1 MTLTFSMK
9 LKAYILKDRLRCDRD
24 LQLSTLEK
32 DRKRWP
38 EELRVHLETEVLE
51 LLVVLVDLFV
61 VFSLAEQEQ
70 AWRRQRPTQG

>member
-9 LKAYILKDRLRCDRD
+9 LKAYILKDRLRGDRD

-61 VFSLAEQEQ
+61 VFSLAEQDQ